1 LSCRRRRA
9 TIFGM
14 WRRREQPLLRPQL
27 DDVVE
32 YLHILGTI
40 LMTIDSKL
48 DDIIEILE
56 ARV

>member
-1 LSCRRRRA
+1 
-9 TIFGM
+9 M
-14 WRRREQPLLRPQL
+14 WRRREQPLLLPQL
-27 DDVVE
+27 DVVE